1 MEVADELEEQT
12 QDAWLWKGRHSKLI
26 DGFTFTMPDTS
37 LNQAEYPQ
45 PASQQKGVG
54 LPIARGCAILSLATA
69 CISDLAIGPCSGKET
84 GETALLR
91 ELLGS
96 LQSGDVAVA
105 DRYYCSF
112 MMIALLLAHGVDVCA
127 RMHQKRHVDFRRGR
141 RLGKCDHLVKWTKPE
156 RPAWM
161 DEATYAKIPETIV
174 LREIRFN
181 IVQPGRRVQTLT
193 VATTLLDADA
203 YAKQDIAQL
212 YGFRWNSE
220 LDIRSIKQSLALD
233 HVRCKSPEMVRR
245 ELWTTLLAYNLIRT
259 TAASAASL
267 HNKQPRQIS
276 FTGACQYVLSS
287 WMLFATGLIDPARA
301 FLHCRTLLWQISQCE
316 VANRPGRIEPRVI
329 KRRRHRYKLM
339 QQPRAVLRAQLPD
352 RN

>member
-1 MEVADELEEQT
+1 
-12 QDAWLWKGRHSKLI
+12 
-26 DGFTFTMPDTS
+26 
-37 LNQAEYPQ
+37 
-45 PASQQKGVG
+45 
-54 LPIARGCAILSLATA
+54 
-69 CISDLAIGPCSGKET
+69 
-84 GETALLR
+84 
-91 ELLGS
+91 
-96 LQSGDVAVA
+96 
-105 DRYYCSF
+105 
-112 MMIALLLAHGVDVCA
+112 
-127 RMHQKRHVDFRRGR
+127 
-141 RLGKCDHLVKWTKPE
+141 
-156 RPAWM
+156 
-161 DEATYAKIPETIV
+161 
-174 LREIRFN
+174 
-181 IVQPGRRVQTLT
+181 VQTLT
-193 VATTLLDADA
+193 VATTLLDVDA

-301 FLHCRTLLWQISQCE
+301 LLHCRTLLWQISQCE

-339 QQPRAVLRAQLPD
+339 QQPRAVLRAQFPG
-352 RN
+352 RK